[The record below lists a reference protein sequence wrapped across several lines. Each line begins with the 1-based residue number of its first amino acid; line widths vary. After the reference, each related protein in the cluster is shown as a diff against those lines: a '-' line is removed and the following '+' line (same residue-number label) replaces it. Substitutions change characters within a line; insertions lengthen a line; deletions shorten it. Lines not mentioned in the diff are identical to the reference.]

1 MKDVKI
7 VLLGYMGSGKS
18 TIGRIVSNHLNI
30 KFLDLDSYIEHEEN
44 MSVSS
49 IFKKKG
55 ELYFRK
61 KEREYLSQIFLTE
74 TNFVLSLGGG
84 TPCFGDNMQ
93 LVNEKTANSFY
104 INVGIPELTKRLMAE
119 KNDRPM
125 IAHIPDDEISEF
137 IGKHLFERSFFY
149 NMAHH
154 KVRSNLN
161 TPIEIAERIINS
173 LV

>member
-7 VLLGYMGSGKS
+7 VLLGYMGRGKT
-18 TIGRIVSNHLNI
+18 TIGKIVANHLNI
-30 KFLDLDSYIEHEEN
+30 KFLDLDDYIEQQEN
-44 MSVSS
+44 MSVGL
-49 IFKKKG
+49 IFEKRG

-84 TPCFGDNMQ
+84 TPCFGDNME
-93 LVNEKTANSFY
+93 LVNEKTVNSFY
-104 INVGIPELTKRLMAE
+104 LNISIDELSKRLKLE
-119 KNDRPM
+119 KNQRPI
-125 IAHIPDDEISEF
+125 IAHIKDNEMQEF

-149 NMAHH
+149 NKAHQKI
-154 KVRSNLN
+154 KVNNN
-161 TPIEIAERIINS
+161 TPAEIANMIITT

>member
-7 VLLGYMGSGKS
+7 VLLGYMGSGKT
-18 TIGRIVSNHLNI
+18 TIGKIVANHLNI
-30 KFLDLDSYIEHEEN
+30 KFLDLDDYIEQQEN
-44 MSVSS
+44 MSVGL
-49 IFKKKG
+49 IFEKRG

-84 TPCFGDNMQ
+84 TPCFGDNME
-93 LVNEKTANSFY
+93 LVNEKTVNSFY
-104 INVGIPELTKRLMAE
+104 LNISIDELSKRLKLE
-119 KNDRPM
+119 KNQRPI
-125 IAHIPDDEISEF
+125 IAHIKDNEMQEF

-149 NMAHH
+149 NKAHQKI
-154 KVRSNLN
+154 KVNNN
-161 TPIEIAERIINS
+161 TPAEIANMIITT